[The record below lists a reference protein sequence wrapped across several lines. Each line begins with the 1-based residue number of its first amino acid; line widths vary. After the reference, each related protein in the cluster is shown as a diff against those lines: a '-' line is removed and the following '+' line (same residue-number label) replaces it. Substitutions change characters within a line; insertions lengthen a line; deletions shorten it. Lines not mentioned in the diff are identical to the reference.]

1 MAERLMY
8 LPSLGI
14 IAVVVIGLWRLAE
27 RLRIPR
33 AVPIALAVA
42 VAMALSLRT
51 WKRNADWKNDVT
63 LWSAAVNVSPQ
74 SAKAHRALAEALYDA
89 DATHSQ
95 LDRAIQEAER
105 SAAIVSSLPDNLK
118 PSQSYRQ
125 VAAYHLDRG
134 ERIRAA
140 TAGIESSE
148 AGRAFQRAL
157 DAGRQCLTIIEASR
171 ARIPGGSTAP
181 AADAHRLLAAAYL
194 GLHQPQRA
202 LDEAQAA
209 LALSPTHALP
219 YRQIAAASL
228 DLGRPD
234 EAVIALMTGLVAT
247 GDPGFN
253 RDVSGLYRAGLD
265 AEGCAVK
272 GTASEPLLDPSC
284 PIVRRHLCAGYARAI
299 VALPARAD
307 ARIASLCRME

>member
-1 MAERLMY
+1 
-8 LPSLGI
+8 
-14 IAVVVIGLWRLAE
+14 
-27 RLRIPR
+27 
-33 AVPIALAVA
+33 
-42 VAMALSLRT
+42 
-51 WKRNADWKNDVT
+51 
-63 LWSAAVNVSPQ
+63 
-74 SAKAHRALAEALYDA
+74 
-89 DATHSQ
+89 
-95 LDRAIQEAER
+95 
-105 SAAIVSSLPDNLK
+105 LPDDLK

-134 ERIRAA
+134 ERIRQAA
-140 TAGIESSE
+140 AGSESPE

-157 DAGRQCLTIIEASR
+157 DAARQCLTVINASR
-171 ARIPGGSTAP
+171 ARIPGASTGP

-202 LDEAQAA
+202 LDEARTA
-209 LALSPTHALP
+209 LALNPTHALP
-219 YRQIAAASL
+219 YRQTAAASL
-228 DLGRPD
+228 DLGRAD

-265 AEGCAVK
+265 TDGCAVK

-299 VALPARAD
+299 LAVPARAD
-307 ARIASLCRME
+307 AKIASLCRTE